1 MFNLTKSHK
10 LAALRYAAIEI
21 EEGGG
26 EFSCLAVENHSQD
39 AHVWYSRVSADYIGR
54 KGGGGLQV
62 SDFANYNYPDELD
75 YEIAK
80 GERLMWLAML
90 ATLVKDGEDLKLSEE
105 IACA

>member
-1 MFNLTKSHK
+1 MFNLTKSQK
-10 LAALRYAAIEI
+10 LAALRHATIEI
-21 EEGGG
+21 KEGRG
-26 EFSCLAVENHSQD
+26 EFSCLAVGNYSED
-39 AHVWYSRVSADYIGR
+39 AGRWYARISAKFIGGAALFLGC
-54 KGGGGLQV
+54 K
-62 SDFANYNYPDELD
+62 DFSHYEWPNGEA